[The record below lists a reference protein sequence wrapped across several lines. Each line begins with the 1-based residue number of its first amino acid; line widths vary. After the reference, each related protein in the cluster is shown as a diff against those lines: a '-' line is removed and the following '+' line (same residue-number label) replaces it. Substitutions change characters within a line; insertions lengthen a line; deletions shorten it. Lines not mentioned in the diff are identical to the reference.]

1 MKRGSAPAKSPI
13 ASGPEGPVS
22 SIGPA
27 GGGGVTKDLGYRLAA
42 LLPLLL
48 MMTGCQPE
56 EPAPTTFTRLPPD
69 RTGITF
75 TNRTGE
81 SDSFNI
87 LTHEYIYNGGGVG
100 VGDFDADGLPD
111 LFFTGCD
118 TPNELYLNRGDF
130 HFDNISEAA
139 GIGGGERWNNGVT
152 VVDVNNDGWQDVYVC
167 ATTRQGPAD
176 RANQLFL
183 HQGLDER
190 GVPTFKDVAPDYG
203 IADTAHNTQAAWL
216 DFDGDG
222 DMDLFLLVNQMVDNK
237 RPNDFSRQVSD
248 GSGIRTDKFYRQD
261 RSESGDIV
269 FTEVGPE
276 VGIRYQGFGLAV
288 TVCDLN
294 RDGWP
299 DLYVSNDYL
308 SNDLAY
314 LNTERD
320 GARYFEEVS
329 HQITKHTSY
338 SAMGNDV
345 ADLNNDGL
353 PDIIAVDM
361 LPADNLRRKMMLAD
375 NNYNYLLNL
384 ERFGYH
390 PQFTRNTLQLSRGRR
405 RDSLATLPYYGEVA
419 MQSGLPATDW
429 SWTPLVAD
437 FDLDGQKDVIITNGF
452 PRDIT
457 DKDFGDYNL
466 ANGRFFAPRKLL
478 PKIPSVKLP
487 NVAFR
492 ATRIDDGVPLFQD
505 VSQDWGIDVT
515 SFSNGAAYADLDGDG
530 DLDYVVNNIDDPAHL
545 YRNHARTTTD
555 DTVGVLRLR
564 FAEGLTSA
572 ETYGAEV
579 EVRQGDRRQF
589 YYLHPHRGYLSSS
602 ELTPPVAV
610 SHNEEISLRV
620 RWPGGAY
627 RAYGPFPAEP
637 TYELSPAA
645 GTPIAGSDVPRT
657 ASNPG
662 DALLRPLPSP
672 DFRHKELD
680 YADFNVQPMLLHK
693 LSQQGPGV
701 AVAELNGDEYDDL
714 YVSGSYNQPG
724 RFLYGTA
731 TGFEPAPTL
740 IDDPDPAPE
749 ELGVLFFDADGD
761 GDEDLYVVSG
771 SYEFDL
777 EHGDYADRLY
787 ENEGGRFTRVPGG
800 LENEQARSGSV
811 VRASDYDGDGD
822 LDLFVGTRV
831 KPHAYPTATTSVF
844 YRNESSAGG
853 IRFERDEQRTTQLA
867 AVTNVSD
874 AVFSDYDN
882 DGDAD
887 LLVTGDW
894 SPVRVFVNSEVGFT
908 EATDRAGLS
917 SASGW
922 WTSISPGDM
931 DGDGDMDYLIG
942 NLGENNI
949 FQPTP
954 ERPVEAIYTDMDK
967 NGGPDFIPFAYF
979 KDSTGEYRSY
989 PFFGRGDFTKQVTK
1003 IKGIHTTHR
1012 SYAVA
1017 GMGTYVSGIADHERF
1032 KVTTASSV
1040 ALENTGEGSF
1050 KIHRLPAGVQSSPLF
1065 GAQLLDLNSDG
1076 LLDIVAVGNSA
1087 GSETSQGYMDAGNG
1101 VVALNKGGFQFTT
1114 VPGEATGWDV
1124 PGEGRALVIAAT
1136 AGGLRLV
1143 AAQNSGPL
1151 VVAELPR
1158 STFEQR
1164 TTGRTMREI
1173 YWGAGYLSQSS
1184 RLQR

>member
-1 MKRGSAPAKSPI
+1 MIDDRRLLGLTYARSV
-13 ASGPEGPVS
+13 G
-22 SIGPA
+22 IGA
-27 GGGGVTKDLGYRLAA
+27 VLIVAA
-42 LLPLLL
+42 LLFGACGNES
-48 MMTGCQPE
+48 TDVRSV
-56 EPAPTTFTRLPPD
+56 FTRLEPSH
-69 RTGITF
+69 TGIEF
-75 TNRTGE
+75 TNLTGE
-81 SDSFNI
+81 NDSFNI

-100 VGDFDADGLPD
+100 VGDFDANGLPD

-118 TPNELYLNRGDF
+118 TPNELYLNRGDLQF
-130 HFDNISEAA
+130 ENVSVAA
-139 GIGGGERWNNGVT
+139 GIGGGTRWNNGVT
-152 VVDVNNDGWQDVYVC
+152 VVDVNNDGLLDIYVC
-167 ATTRQGPAD
+167 ATTRYDPAD

-190 GVPTFKDVAPDYG
+190 GIPVFKDVAPTYG
-203 IADTAHNTQAAWL
+203 IADTSHNTQAAWL
-216 DFDGDG
+216 DYDGDG
-222 DMDLFLLVNQMVDNK
+222 DMDLFILVNQMVDNK
-237 RPNDFSRQVSD
+237 RPNDFSRNVRD

-261 RSESGDIV
+261 QDDDGGIY
-269 FTEVGPE
+269 FTEIGPE
-276 VGIRYQGFGLAV
+276 IGIRYQGFGLAV
-288 TVCDLN
+288 TVCDLD

-320 GARYFEEVS
+320 GGRYFEEVS
-329 HQITKHTSY
+329 FRITKHTSY

-345 ADLNNDGL
+345 ADFNNDGL

-361 LPADNLRRKMMLAD
+361 LPGDNLRRKMMLAD

-405 RDSLATLPYYGEVA
+405 QDSLSALPYYGEVA

-437 FDLDGQKDVIITNGF
+437 FDLDGLKDVIITNGF

-466 ANGRFFAPRKLL
+466 ANGRFFAPEKLL
-478 PKIPSVKLP
+478 KKIPSVKIP

-492 ATRIDDGVPLFQD
+492 ATKIDDGVPVFED
-505 VSQDWGIDVT
+505 VSKDWGIDVT

-530 DLDYVVNNIDDPAHL
+530 DLDYVINNIDDPAHV
-545 YRNHARTTTD
+545 YRNNVLSASDSSRAL
-555 DTVGVLRLR
+555 LRLS
-564 FAEGLTSA
+564 FAKGLTSA
-572 ETYGAEV
+572 QTYGTEV
-579 EVRQGDRRQF
+579 EIIQGEHRQF
-589 YYLHPHRGYLSSS
+589 QYLHPHRGYLSSS
-602 ELTPPVAV
+602 THLPPVAL
-610 SHNEEISLRV
+610 IADGKPSLRV
-620 RWPGGAY
+620 RWPGGDY
-627 RAYGPFPAEP
+627 RAYEVESATDYVLSPDSGVRINEPLQAGSPAED
-637 TYELSPAA
+637 T
-645 GTPIAGSDVPRT
+645 
-657 ASNPG
+657 N
-662 DALLRPLPSP
+662 LRFQRIPSP
-672 DFRHKELD
+672 DFTHKELD
-680 YADFNVQPMLLHK
+680 YVDFNVQPMLLHK

-714 YVSGSYNQPG
+714 YVGGSYNQPG
-724 RFLYGTA
+724 QFLYGTP
-731 TGFEPAPTL
+731 TGFASAPML

-787 ENEGGRFTRVPGG
+787 ENRNGRFTRVPGA
-800 LENEQARSGSV
+800 LVDEQPRSGSV

-831 KPHAYPTATTSVF
+831 EPHAYPKATRSLF
-844 YRNESSAGG
+844 YRNESSPGG
-853 IRFERDEQRTTQLA
+853 IRFELDERRTNQLA
-867 AVTNVSD
+867 SVTNVTD

-887 LLVTGDW
+887 LLVVGDW
-894 SPVRVFVNSEVGFT
+894 SPIRVFTNTGVGFD
-908 EATDRAGLS
+908 EHTDQSGLS
-917 SASGW
+917 SSSGW
-922 WTSISPGDM
+922 WTSISPGDV
-931 DGDGDMDYLIG
+931 DGDGDMDYVVG

-949 FQPTP
+949 LQPSP

-1003 IKGIHTTHR
+1003 IKGMHTTHR

-1017 GMGTYVSGIADHERF
+1017 GMSTYVNGLSDHERF
-1032 KVTTASSV
+1032 KVNTASSV
-1040 ALENTGEGSF
+1040 VLENTGGGSF
-1050 KIHRLPAGVQSSPLF
+1050 LPHRLPSGVQSSPLY
-1065 GAQLLDLNSDG
+1065 GVQLLDLNSDG

-1087 GSETSQGYMDAGNG
+1087 GPETSQGYMDAGNG
-1101 VVALNKGGFQFTT
+1101 IVALNQGDFTFKT
-1114 VPGEATGWDV
+1114 VPGNRTGWDV
-1124 PGEGRALVIAAT
+1124 PGEGRALVTAA
-1136 AGGLRLV
+1136 ADGKLRLV

-1158 STFEQR
+1158 AVGGADR
-1164 TTGRTMREI
+1164 KATMQEI
-1173 YWGAGYLSQSS
+1173 YWGAGYLSQSTRS
-1184 RLQR
+1184 LK

>member
-1 MKRGSAPAKSPI
+1 MMTRLTPAPSTIVPGSGRVTTSAEGSDPSSTSTSPNYWF
-13 ASGPEGPVS
+13 
-22 SIGPA
+22 GPA
-27 GGGGVTKDLGYRLAA
+27 
-42 LLPLLL
+42 LLL
-48 MMTGCQPE
+48 LLIVVGCRPSDPPQ
-56 EPAPTTFTRLPPD
+56 TTFTRLLPD
-69 RTGITF
+69 QTGITF

-81 SDSFNI
+81 NDSFNI

-100 VGDFDADGLPD
+100 VGDFNADGLPD

-130 HFDNISEAA
+130 QFDNISETA
-139 GIGGGERWNNGVT
+139 GIGGGKRWNNGVT
-152 VVDVNNDGWQDVYVC
+152 VVDVNNDGLQDIYVC
-167 ATTRQGPAD
+167 ATTRQDPAD

-183 HQGLDER
+183 HQGLDDR
-190 GVPTFKDVAPDYG
+190 GVPTFTDVAPDYG
-203 IADTAHNTQAAWL
+203 IADTSHNTQAAWL

-237 RPNDFSRQVSD
+237 RPNDFSRQVQD

-261 RSESGDIV
+261 QDANGNIS

-276 VGIRYQGFGLAV
+276 IGIRYQGFGLAV
-288 TVCDLN
+288 SVCDLN

-308 SNDLAY
+308 SNDLTY

-320 GARYFEEVS
+320 GTRYFEEVS
-329 HQITKHTSY
+329 HKITKHTSY

-405 RDSLATLPYYGEVA
+405 PDSLSTLPYYGEVA

-437 FDLDGQKDVIITNGF
+437 FDLDGRKDVIITNGF

-466 ANGRFFAPRKLL
+466 ANNRFFAPEKLL
-478 PKIPSVKLP
+478 PKIPSVKIP

-492 ATRIDDGVPLFQD
+492 STNIDDGVPLFEE
-505 VSQDWGIDVT
+505 VSEAWGIDVT
-515 SFSNGAAYADLDGDG
+515 TFSNGAAYADLDGDG
-530 DLDYVVNNIDDPAHL
+530 DLDYVVNNIDDPAHV
-545 YRNHARTTTD
+545 YRNHVRSATD
-555 DTVGVLRLR
+555 SNLQVVGLR
-564 FAEGLTSA
+564 FADGLTSA
-572 ETYGAEV
+572 QTYGTEV
-579 EVRQGDRRQF
+579 ELVQGEHRQF

-602 ELTPPVAV
+602 ELTPPLAV
-610 SHNEEISLRV
+610 SPGGEVSLRV

-627 RAYGPFPAEP
+627 RAYGPFSAGS
-637 TYELSPAA
+637 TYEISPDA
-645 GTPIAGSDVPRT
+645 GTPIVSPDPVRT
-657 ASNPG
+657 ASEESV
-662 DALLRPLPSP
+662 LRLRPLPSP
-672 DFRHKELD
+672 DFRHIELD

-701 AVAELNGDEYDDL
+701 AVAELNGDDYDDL

-724 RFLYGTA
+724 QFLYGSA
-731 TGFEPAPTL
+731 TGFEPAPML
-740 IDDPDPAPE
+740 IDEPNPAPE

-787 ENEGGRFTRVPGG
+787 ENRSGRFTRVLGG
-800 LENEQARSGSV
+800 LENEQTKSGSV

-831 KPHAYPTATTSVF
+831 EPHAYPKATISVF
-844 YRNESSAGG
+844 YRNESSPGN
-853 IRFERDEQRTTQLA
+853 IRFERDERRTTQLA
-867 AVTNVSD
+867 SVTNVSD

-887 LLVTGDW
+887 LLVIGDW
-894 SPVRVFVNSEVGFT
+894 SPIRVFANSDVGFT
-908 EATDRAGLS
+908 EATDEAGLS
-917 SASGW
+917 PASGW
-922 WTSISPGDM
+922 WTSVSPGDL
-931 DGDGDMDYLIG
+931 DGDGDIDYVIG

-949 FQPTP
+949 FQPTD

-967 NGGPDFIPFAYF
+967 NGGQDFIPFAYF

-1003 IKGIHTTHR
+1003 IKGMHTTHR
-1012 SYAVA
+1012 SYATA
-1017 GMGTYVSGIADHERF
+1017 SMGTYVSGIADHERF
-1032 KVTTASSV
+1032 IVNTASSV
-1040 ALENTGEGSF
+1040 VLENTGGGTF
-1050 KIHRLPAGVQSSPLF
+1050 TTHRLPAGVQSSPLY
-1065 GAQLLDLNSDG
+1065 GVQLLDLNSDG
-1076 LLDIVAVGNSA
+1076 LLDIIAVGNSA
-1087 GSETSQGYMDAGNG
+1087 GSETSQGFMDAGNG
-1101 VVALNKGGFQFTT
+1101 IVAMNRGNFQFTT
-1114 VPGEATGWDV
+1114 VPNETTGWDV
-1124 PGEGRALVIAAT
+1124 PGEGRALVVAA
-1136 AGGLRLV
+1136 AADGLRLV

-1151 VVAELPR
+1151 VVADLPR
-1158 STFEQR
+1158 GATGGRAGQR
-1164 TTGRTMREI
+1164 MQET
-1173 YWGAGYLSQSS
+1173 YWGAGYLSQSTRS
-1184 RLQR
+1184 RK